1 VHFRSDESA
10 FRWAILTAVDC
21 DLQRRQ
27 QEADRARGE
36 LERKA
41 ADEADMHARILS
53 GKCRWAHEADN
64 LAQPAKAAAAA
75 AAAAAARCKAPLVH
89 TVNMQVHAHG
99 SSGDYD
105 VETDLIDR
113 KLMPSPVLRPHDLA
127 HPADARGRAGM
138 FARARASDDASD
150 GGLRPGELE
159 LELEDGTFCASVAG
173 LRIGR
178 RPNLWGATCLGPETS
193 LSLHNSLIDSYRA

>member
-1 VHFRSDESA
+1 V
-10 FRWAILTAVDC
+10 
-21 DLQRRQ
+21 
-27 QEADRARGE
+27 E
-36 LERKA
+36 LDRKA
-41 ADEADMHARILS
+41 ESEADMHARILS
-53 GKCRWAHEADN
+53 GKCRWADEADN
-64 LAQPAKAAAAA
+64 RAQPAKAAAAA

-138 FARARASDDASD
+138 FARAHASAYASDDDDDDDASDDARAR
-150 GGLRPGELE
+150 GVRPGELE